1 MSPDPHL
8 RSLRDAYARYATGVA
23 VITTLTPAGTPVGLT
38 VNSFSSVSLDPP
50 LVLWSLMR
58 SSASLPAFGEAS
70 RFAVNVLADDQHHL
84 STRFASR
91 SEERFAGIDWTPG
104 LGGVPLLPD
113 CLAQFECTTHRL
125 VEAGDHVVVLGRVH
139 RFEHHDGAPLLFF
152 ASRYAELHREPA
164 SATAA

>member
-58 SSASLPAFGEAS
+58 SSTSLPAFRDAT

-104 LGGVPLLPD
+104 LGSVPLLPD
-113 CLAQFECTTHRL
+113 CLAQFECTTHRH

-139 RFEHHDGAPLLFF
+139 RFEHRDGTPLLFF